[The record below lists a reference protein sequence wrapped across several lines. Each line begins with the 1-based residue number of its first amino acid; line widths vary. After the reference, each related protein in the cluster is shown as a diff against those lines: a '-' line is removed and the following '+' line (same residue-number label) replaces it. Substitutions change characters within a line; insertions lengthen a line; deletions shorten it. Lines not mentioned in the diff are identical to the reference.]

1 MADHGSRQIG
11 HELRETASRNT
22 HLREYLQRFKQ
33 FTGEFPEFID
43 EPEDE
48 WEADKPNVL
57 YPVGGPIY
65 CHVYGDLGKDTKYY
79 TIEPELSGPEAA
91 VFDQVR
97 ERILEKSVNKP
108 APEQEAEY
116 DDRIEEL
123 LEETVRIND
132 DDEGGVF
139 QRMRTLPQNLG
150 TLVRNFDAS
159 SVADRMVSDERGQM
173 SMDTG
178 DLSGK
183 QVRAG
188 ARRVATAPKQA
199 ARQFRAAAPL
209 VRDALEEA
217 FGFGRIPVTQS
228 TYENIRYQLNR
239 DIVGFGPLEP
249 VMRDPYN
256 EDIHVIGPSHCYV
269 DHGTFGML
277 ETTVDFGTPDEFDGW
292 LRNMGERIGDPV
304 SDSDPIVDSTLPDGS
319 RVNII
324 YSDDVSL
331 KGPSLTIRQG
341 DEVPL
346 SVGQITNWGTL
357 SPELAAYLWLCLEN
371 EQTVFVV
378 GETASGKTTTLNAI
392 MSFIP
397 RDSKIYTAE
406 DTAEV
411 LPPHDTWQQLLTRE
425 GQGENSADVDM
436 FDLVA
441 AALRSRPD
449 YIIVGEVRGEEGR
462 MAFQAAQTGHPVMLT
477 FHASDIVSMI
487 QRFTGEPINVPET
500 FMDNADVALFQNR
513 VKQGDD
519 VLRRVT
525 SVQEIEG
532 YSKEMGGVVTRQA
545 FYWDPVEDEIVFQ
558 GRNNSYVLE
567 EQIATLLGYADT
579 REIYDELDF
588 RADIIERIIQEDL
601 TGYHEFNETIE
612 SFQRDGIEGLPFT
625 ITRGF

>member
-1 MADHGSRQIG
+1 MADHGTRQIG
-11 HELRETASRNT
+11 HELRETASRYP

-33 FTGEFPEFID
+33 FTGEYPEFID
-43 EPEDE
+43 APGSD
-48 WEADKPNVL
+48 WEARKPNVL

-79 TIEPELSGPEAA
+79 CIEPELSGPEAA
-91 VFDQVR
+91 IFDNVR
-97 ERILEKSVNKP
+97 NRILEKSVKKP
-108 APEQEAEY
+108 APEIDTEY
-116 DDRIEEL
+116 DDRLEEL
-123 LEETVRIND
+123 LDETVRI
-132 DDEGGVF
+132 DETGGGSVINKIRGLSPT
-139 QRMRTLPQNLG
+139 QI
-150 TLVRNFDAS
+150 VRNFTPETL
-159 SVADRMVSDERGQM
+159 ADKMAGESRAQLSLD
-173 SMDTG
+173 SA
-178 DLSGK
+178 DLGGNDMLGK
-183 QVRAG
+183 
-188 ARRVATAPKQA
+188 ARHAATSPRVAM
-199 ARQFRAAAPL
+199 ARMRAAIP
-209 VRDALEEA
+209 VIQEA
-217 FGFGRIPVTQS
+217 FEDAFGVGRIPVSQATF
-228 TYENIRYQLNR
+228 ENIRYRLNR

-249 VMRDPYN
+249 VMRDPEN
-256 EDIHVIGPSHCYV
+256 EDIHVIGPSHTYV
-269 DHGTFGML
+269 DHGTYGML
-277 ETTVDFGTPDEFDGW
+277 ETTVDFGDQEQFDSW
-292 LRNMGERIGDPV
+292 LRNMGERMGDPV

-319 RVNII
+319 RINII
-324 YSDDVSL
+324 YSSDVSL

-341 DEVPL
+341 VEVPL
-346 SVGQITNWGTL
+346 SVAQITKWGTL
-357 SPELAAYLWLCLEN
+357 SPQLAAYLWLCLEN

-378 GETASGKTTTLNAI
+378 GETASGKTTTMNSI

-449 YIIVGEVRGEEGR
+449 YIIIGEVRGAEGR
-462 MAFQAAQTGHPVMLT
+462 MAFQAAQTGHPVMLS

-500 FMDNADVALFQNR
+500 FMDNCDVALFQNR

-545 FYWDPVEDEIVFQ
+545 FYWDPVEDEIIFQ
-558 GRNNSYVLE
+558 GMNNSYVLE
-567 EQIATLLGYADT
+567 EQIATLLGYEDT
-579 REIYDELDF
+579 REIYDELEF
-588 RADIIERIIQEDL
+588 RADIIERVIQEDL
-601 TGYHEFNETIE
+601 IEYHDFNETVE
-612 SFQRDGIEGLPFT
+612 GFQRDGVDGLPFT
-625 ITRGF
+625 MARGF

>member
-1 MADHGSRQIG
+1 MADHGTRELG
-11 HELRETASRNT
+11 HELREAASRHP

-33 FTGEFPEFID
+33 FTGEFPEFIQ
-43 EPEDE
+43 EPSGD
-48 WEADKPNVL
+48 WEAAKPNVV
-57 YPVGGPIY
+57 YNVGGPIY
-65 CHVYGDLGKDTKYY
+65 CHVYGDVGKDTKYH
-79 TIEPELSGPEAA
+79 TIEPELSGPEQA
-91 VFDQVR
+91 VFDTVR
-97 ERILEKSVNKP
+97 DRILEKSVKRP
-108 APEQEAEY
+108 APEEEAEY
-116 DDRIEEL
+116 TDRIEEL
-123 LEETVRIND
+123 LEETVKIG
-132 DDEGGVF
+132 EGGGGGLLE
-139 QRMRTLPQNLG
+139 RLR
-150 TLVRNFDAS
+150 
-159 SVADRMVSDERGQM
+159 SVAPDRFSRDDRGQI
-173 SMDTG
+173 SLDVDVEANLPTG
-178 DLSGK
+178 LLGRARTQAGRPAAVAQDAVERALGYGK
-183 QVRAG
+183 
-188 ARRVATAPKQA
+188 
-199 ARQFRAAAPL
+199 
-209 VRDALEEA
+209 
-217 FGFGRIPVTQS
+217 IPVSET
-228 TYENIRYQLNR
+228 TYETMRYRLNR
-239 DIVGFGPLEP
+239 DIVGLGPLEP
-249 VMRDPYN
+249 VMRDTYN
-256 EDIHVIGPSHCYV
+256 EDIHVIGPSQTYV
-269 DHGTFGML
+269 DHGTYGL
-277 ETTVDFGTPDEFDGW
+277 LPTTVDFGEPEEFDNW
-292 LRNMGERIGDPV
+292 LRNIGERMGDPV

-319 RVNII
+319 RINII
-324 YSDDVSL
+324 YSSDVSL

-341 DEVPL
+341 DDVPL
-346 SVGQITNWGTL
+346 SVGQITKWGTL

-392 MSFIP
+392 MTFIP

-449 YIIVGEVRGEEGR
+449 YIVVGEVRGEEGR

-487 QRFTGEPINVPET
+487 QRFTGDPINVPET

-567 EQIATLLGYADT
+567 EQIATLLGYEDT
-579 REIYDELDF
+579 REIYDEMDF
-588 RADIIERIIQEDL
+588 RAEIIERVIQEDL
-601 TGYHEFNETIE
+601 VEYHDFNDVIAA
-612 SFQRDGIEGLPFT
+612 FQRDGVEGLPFT
-625 ITRGF
+625 MARRNL

>member
-1 MADHGSRQIG
+1 MTEHGRPNPSD
-11 HELRETASRNT
+11 ELRQHAARRP
-22 HLREYLQRFKQ
+22 HLRDHLQKFKQ
-33 FTGEFPEFID
+33 ITGEFPMFI
-43 EPEDE
+43 E
-48 WEADKPNVL
+48 EADDEYETDRPNVL

-65 CHVYGDLGKDTKYY
+65 CHIYGDIGQDMKYY
-79 TIEPELSGPEAA
+79 AIEPDLSENEWS
-91 VFDQVR
+91 VFNTVR
-97 ERILEKSVNKP
+97 DRLLERSVTKP
-108 APEQEAEY
+108 APQDEAEY

-123 LEETVRIND
+123 MQETTSIKSEDSNRSVLTRI
-132 DDEGGVF
+132 
-139 QRMRTLPQNLG
+139 
-150 TLVRNFDAS
+150 
-159 SVADRMVSDERGQM
+159 SDL
-173 SMDTG
+173 TNV
-178 DLSGK
+178 GK
-183 QVRAG
+183 VELTEQ
-188 ARRVATAPKQA
+188 
-199 ARQFRAAAPL
+199 
-209 VRDALEEA
+209 
-217 FGFGRIPVTQS
+217 
-228 TYENIRYQLNR
+228 TYENIRYRLNR
-239 DIVGFGPLEP
+239 DIVGLGPLEP
-249 VMRDPYN
+249 VMRDPAN
-256 EDIHVIGPSHCYV
+256 EDIHVIGPNECFV
-269 DHGTFGML
+269 DHSVYSML
-277 ETTVDFGTPDEFDGW
+277 QTTVEWESDEHFDQW
-292 LRNMGERIGDPV
+292 LKNMGERIGDPV

-319 RVNII
+319 RLNLI

-346 SVGQITNWGTL
+346 SVFQITAWNTL

-378 GETASGKTTTLNAI
+378 GETASGKTTTLNSI
-392 MSFIP
+392 MAFIP

-411 LPPHDTWQQLLTRE
+411 MPPHDTWQKLLTRE
-425 GQGENSADVDM
+425 GDSEDTSVDM

-487 QRFTGEPINVPET
+487 QRFTGDPINIPET

-532 YSKEMGGVVTRQA
+532 YSKEMDGVVTRQA

-567 EQIATLLGYADT
+567 EQIATLLGYEDT
-579 REIYDELDF
+579 RDIYGDLDF
-588 RADIIERIIQEDL
+588 RARVIERAIQEGI
-601 TGYHEFNETIE
+601 TGYHEVNELIAD
-612 SFQRDGIEGLPFT
+612 FQRDGVEGLPFD
-625 ITRGF
+625 IHRRE

>member
-1 MADHGSRQIG
+1 MTDHGRPTPSD
-11 HELRETASRNT
+11 ELRQHAARRP
-22 HLREYLQRFKQ
+22 HLREHLQKFKQ
-33 FTGEFPEFID
+33 ITGEFPQFID
-43 EPEDE
+43 EADDE
-48 WEADKPNVL
+48 YESDRPNVL

-65 CHVYGDLGKDTKYY
+65 CHIYGDVGQDMKYY
-79 TIEPELSGPEAA
+79 AIEPDLSGDEWQ
-91 VFDQVR
+91 VFDRVR
-97 ERILEKSVNKP
+97 NRLLERSVTKP
-108 APEQEAEY
+108 APQDEAEY

-123 LEETVRIND
+123 LQETTKVK
-132 DDEGGVF
+132 DEDSETGVLS
-139 QRMRTLPQNLG
+139 RL
-150 TLVRNFDAS
+150 S
-159 SVADRMVSDERGQM
+159 SITDV
-173 SMDTG
+173 
-178 DLSGK
+178 GK
-183 QVRAG
+183 VELTEQ
-188 ARRVATAPKQA
+188 
-199 ARQFRAAAPL
+199 
-209 VRDALEEA
+209 
-217 FGFGRIPVTQS
+217 
-228 TYENIRYQLNR
+228 TYENIRYRLNR
-239 DIVGFGPLEP
+239 DIVGLGPLEP
-249 VMRDPYN
+249 VMRDPAN
-256 EDIHVIGPSHCYV
+256 EDIHVIGPEECFV
-269 DHGTFGML
+269 DHSVYSML
-277 ETTVDFGTPDEFDGW
+277 QTTVEWESEEAFDQW

-319 RVNII
+319 RLNLI

-346 SVGQITNWGTL
+346 SVFQITAWNTL

-378 GETASGKTTTLNAI
+378 GETASGKTTTLNAS

-397 RDSKIYTAE
+397 RDSKVYTAE

-425 GQGENSADVDM
+425 GDSEDTSIDM

-487 QRFTGEPINVPET
+487 QRFTGDPINVPET

-513 VKQGDD
+513 VKQGDQ

-532 YSKEMGGVVTRQA
+532 YSKEMDGVVTRQA

-567 EQIATLLGYADT
+567 EQIATLLGYEDT
-579 REIYDELDF
+579 RDIYDDMDF
-588 RADIIERIIQEDL
+588 RARIIDRAIQEGI
-601 TGYHEFNETIE
+601 TGYHEVNDLIE
-612 SFQRDGIEGLPFT
+612 DFQRDGIEGLPFD
-625 ITRGF
+625 IIRQD